1 MDNYNL
7 TNSHQS
13 VGHCADAGERHPRLT
28 EEQDR
33 QATFSR
39 RSTTV
44 ATPKQAERQQLPS
57 IGDEQIPEQR
67 VLADFDISLSLDL
80 VEPLTVEEPEDP
92 FASLAAYQSLTC
104 DEDYEN
110 YAVSKL
116 GLGSGLLEGFS
127 VGDLTDLAAEDITD
141 VVMAELEND
150 GLESLV
156 QPEQRKQ
163 PEQSQRESKKG
174 IVVPE
179 SANPDTVSGNRS
191 DKRRAPEP
199 ENVVTEDIPES
210 ASKESQRRSM
220 RLIKKRQKLDTTETK
235 FLPLPQ
241 RTATGRQAAAVLMP
255 ENSATSRNYIGQS
268 PDQSLQERVEE
279 ETDKLII
286 VRENV
291 RGRFMC
297 GYPGCGRTYKMACR
311 LKAHIFSHIRIS
323 VFKCN
328 YPVCAEA
335 CYFRDAT
342 ALQRHVLS
350 RHSSEKPYLCTICDK
365 RFKRLDTYK
374 GHMRNIHRTA
384 P

>member
-1 MDNYNL
+1 MNNYDL

-13 VGHCADAGERHPRLT
+13 VGQSADTGERHPMLMD
-28 EEQDR
+28 EQNR
-33 QATFSR
+33 RATFSR

-44 ATPKQAERQQLPS
+44 STPEQAEQQLPS
-57 IGDEQIPEQR
+57 TGYEQIPEQS
-67 VLADFDISLSLDL
+67 VLADFDISFSLDI
-80 VEPLTVEEPEDP
+80 VEPLTVDEPEDP
-92 FASLAAYQSLTC
+92 FASLAAYRPVTF
-104 DEDYEN
+104 DDN
-110 YAVSKL
+110 SKNQALCEL
-116 GLGSGLLEGFS
+116 GLGSGLLEGFT
-127 VGDLTDLAAEDITD
+127 VEDLTDLAAEDITD

-150 GLESLV
+150 GLEPLV
-156 QPEQRKQ
+156 QPERRKQ
-163 PEQSQRESKKG
+163 PEQPQRESEKG

-241 RTATGRQAAAVLMP
+241 GTATSRQAAAVLMP
-255 ENSATSRNYIGQS
+255 ENSAASRNYIGQS

-297 GYPGCGRTYKMACR
+297 GYPGCGRTYKIACR

-374 GHMRNIHRTA
+374 RHMRNIHRTA

>member
-1 MDNYNL
+1 MNNYNL

-13 VGHCADAGERHPRLT
+13 VGQSADAGQHHPRLMD
-28 EEQDR
+28 EQHR
-33 QATFSR
+33 RATFSR

-44 ATPKQAERQQLPS
+44 STPEQAEQQLPS
-57 IGDEQIPEQR
+57 TGDEQIPEQSM
-67 VLADFDISLSLDL
+67 LADFDISFSLDI
-80 VEPLTVEEPEDP
+80 VDPLTVDEPEDP
-92 FASLAAYQSLTC
+92 FALLAAYRPATF
-104 DEDYEN
+104 DDN
-110 YAVSKL
+110 SKNQALCEL
-116 GLGSGLLEGFS
+116 GLGSGLLEGFT
-127 VGDLTDLAAEDITD
+127 VEDLTDLAAEDITD

-163 PEQSQRESKKG
+163 PEQSQRESEKG

-241 RTATGRQAAAVLMP
+241 GTATSRQAAAVLMP
-255 ENSATSRNYIGQS
+255 ENSAASRNYIGQS

-297 GYPGCGRTYKMACR
+297 GYPGCGRTYKIACR

-374 GHMRNIHRTA
+374 RHMRNIHRTA

>member
-1 MDNYNL
+1 MNNYDL

-13 VGHCADAGERHPRLT
+13 GGQTADAGQRHPRLMD
-28 EEQDR
+28 EQHR
-33 QATFSR
+33 RVTFSR
-39 RSTTV
+39 RSTAV
-44 ATPKQAERQQLPS
+44 STPEPAEQQLPS
-57 IGDEQIPEQR
+57 TGDEQIPEQSI
-67 VLADFDISLSLDL
+67 LADFDISFSLDIID
-80 VEPLTVEEPEDP
+80 PLTVDEREDP
-92 FASLAAYQSLTC
+92 FGALATYRPVTF
-104 DEDYEN
+104 EDN
-110 YAVSKL
+110 SKNQALCEL
-116 GLGSGLLEGFS
+116 GLGSGLLEGFT
-127 VGDLTDLAAEDITD
+127 VEDLTDLAAEDITD

-163 PEQSQRESKKG
+163 SEQSQCESEKG
-174 IVVPE
+174 IVVLE
-179 SANPDTVSGNRS
+179 SAYPDTVSGKCS

-241 RTATGRQAAAVLMP
+241 GTATSRQSAAVLMP
-255 ENSATSRNYIGQS
+255 EKSAASRNYIGQS
-268 PDQSLQERVEE
+268 PDQSLQERVKE
-279 ETDKLII
+279 ETDKLTI

-297 GYPGCGRTYKMACR
+297 GYPGCGRTYKIACR

-328 YPVCAEA
+328 YPVCAKA

-350 RHSSEKPYLCTICDK
+350 RHSSERPYLCRICNK
-365 RFKRLDTYK
+365 RFKRSDTYK
-374 GHMRNIHRTA
+374 EHMRNIHGTA

>member
-1 MDNYNL
+1 MNNYDL

-13 VGHCADAGERHPRLT
+13 VGQSADAGERRPMLT
-28 EEQDR
+28 NEQNR
-33 QATFSR
+33 RATFSR

-44 ATPKQAERQQLPS
+44 STPEQAEQQLPS
-57 IGDEQIPEQR
+57 TGDEQIPEQS
-67 VLADFDISLSLDL
+67 VLADFDISFSLDIID
-80 VEPLTVEEPEDP
+80 PLTVDEPEDP
-92 FASLAAYQSLTC
+92 FGALATYRPVTF
-104 DEDYEN
+104 DDN
-110 YAVSKL
+110 SKNQALCEL
-116 GLGSGLLEGFS
+116 GLGSGLLEGFT
-127 VGDLTDLAAEDITD
+127 VEDLTDLAAEDITD

-163 PEQSQRESKKG
+163 PEQSQRESEKG
-174 IVVPE
+174 IVVLE

-241 RTATGRQAAAVLMP
+241 GTATGRQTAAVLMP
-255 ENSATSRNYIGQS
+255 ENSAASRNYIGQS

-342 ALQRHVLS
+342 ALRRHVLS

>member
-1 MDNYNL
+1 MNNYDL

-13 VGHCADAGERHPRLT
+13 VGQSADTGERHPMLMD
-28 EEQDR
+28 EQNR
-33 QATFSR
+33 RATFSR

-44 ATPKQAERQQLPS
+44 STPEQAEQQLPS
-57 IGDEQIPEQR
+57 TGYEQIPEQS
-67 VLADFDISLSLDL
+67 VLADFDISFSLDI
-80 VEPLTVEEPEDP
+80 VEPLTVDEPEDP
-92 FASLAAYQSLTC
+92 CASLAAYRPVTF
-104 DEDYEN
+104 DDN
-110 YAVSKL
+110 SKNQALCEL
-116 GLGSGLLEGFS
+116 GLGSGLLEGFT
-127 VGDLTDLAAEDITD
+127 VEDLTDLAAEDITD

-150 GLESLV
+150 GLEPLV

-163 PEQSQRESKKG
+163 PEQPQRESEKG

-179 SANPDTVSGNRS
+179 SANPDTVPGKRS
-191 DKRRAPEP
+191 DKRRTPEP

-210 ASKESQRRSM
+210 AIEESQRRSM
-220 RLIKKRQKLDTTETK
+220 RLIKKRQKLDTPETK

-241 RTATGRQAAAVLMP
+241 GTATRRQSAAVLLP
-255 ENSATSRNYIGQS
+255 EESATSRNCIGQR

-286 VRENV
+286 VRENA

-297 GYPGCGRTYKMACR
+297 GYPGCGRTYKSACR

-328 YPVCAEA
+328 YPVCAKA

-350 RHSSEKPYLCTICDK
+350 RHTNEKPYLCLICNK

-374 GHMRNIHRTA
+374 EHTRNIHGA